1 MDNWQSIVLL
11 TIETP
16 HPVRED
22 VVRRLTRW
30 TGLEFG
36 EAKEASRNFVVLDS
50 RGGMLKLDGDQL
62 FVVTALERPYFA
74 SEDIEPYEEQ
84 AGFAGDQRMVNLL
97 RTCRGAILIDAHII
111 QRPYDSLRR
120 LAQIAAAMMAPDTP
134 VMLVPPSAKALAVT
148 GEVRSAMGR
157 AADVAALMPYVM
169 GFHVLEAAGQAVCFT
184 GGMPMLMLPDVM
196 MRCTPG
202 EVEAAAAAVQSL
214 ASYMVA
220 RRQAVPVGD
229 TMELGPPGGRALRIV
244 PAELGGHSWDPS
256 ERIALVP
263 AGGGPGGGPAAP
275 PAQQTPRRTAP
286 PGRPAR
292 SGIWRGRPRPPNPAW
307 RRSRPA
313 GSEWRPSRR
322 ESPFS
327 CLAPCTS
334 LTRRSRSI
342 GGIRPL
348 SVRPS
353 WTAARWRT
361 GGPRKDRPMTCAAGF
376 ARPNRR
382 RWPPVRLRR
391 KPAGSGSRPG
401 RIARPAPRGRTCPLR
416 RQWRCHF
423 GRDAGGSLTC
433 AGGGC
438 PAGGPAA

>member
-275 PAQQTPRRTAP
+275 PRATDSSADRPAGPAGTLGNLARATEAAKPGLAQIKASRKRMAAKSSGIALLVLGALYLANQAVKVYWRHTAPQRAAELDGRAMENRRAAERSADDLRRRLRQAEQTPLAPGSAEEEARRLWLKARQD
-286 PGRPAR
+286 RPAR
-292 SGIWRGRPRPPNPAW
+292 
-307 RRSRPA
+307 PA
-313 GSEWRPSRR
+313 G
-322 ESPFS
+322 
-327 CLAPCTS
+327 
-334 LTRRSRSI
+334 
-342 GGIRPL
+342 
-348 SVRPS
+348 
-353 WTAARWRT
+353 
-361 GGPRKDRPMTCAAGF
+361 
-376 ARPNRR
+376 PNV
-382 RWPPVRLRR
+382 PP
-391 KPAGSGSRPG
+391 
-401 RIARPAPRGRTCPLR
+401 
-416 RQWRCHF
+416 
-423 GRDAGGSLTC
+423 
-433 AGGGC
+433 
-438 PAGGPAA
+438 